1 MSGGAAYV
9 LDERGELPLN
19 SNRDGVALRSL
30 GHDYET
36 AVVQRL
42 LRNHVACTGS
52 RWAREVLADWASYV
66 QSFVSVV
73 PKAYE
78 KVVAESLARGVDVRP
93 EPVELKRYAADGA

>member
-9 LDERGELPLN
+9 LDERGELRLN
-19 SNRDGVALRSL
+19 LNRDGVALRPL
-30 GHDYET
+30 EHDYET

-42 LRNHVACTGS
+42 LRNHIACTDS
-52 RWAREVLADWASYV
+52 PWAREVLADWVSYAL
-66 QSFVSVV
+66 SFVSVV

-93 EPVELKRYAADGA
+93 EPVELERYAADGA